1 MLFKDVSEV
10 HNLAVKLNEPT
21 LFDKVVKGA
30 INDALK
36 RHKAPP
42 SPSIPIGDGDGGGA
56 LRVINAKEFPQDIKP
71 RECIVSGI
79 VPEKHIT
86 TLYGSGGSTKSIL
99 GMSLA
104 MAAARG
110 DAVWLELLMSGK
122 SYRSVFVDFELDL
135 EAQAAR
141 AWQLAKGAGHA
152 ELPAN
157 FNYIAAG
164 GKNPKEV
171 FEFLFEYCKNYAIKL
186 LIVDSV
192 GLAMVGDAGA
202 YRDVVAFFRNLD
214 RFRTVLGCTVI
225 LIDHQA
231 NLAAGESYQSKA
243 AFGSS
248 YKGNLSRSR
257 VQVELKEHALGVR
270 RVAMRHNKANFTEY
284 VDPFEVEV
292 RFSQNSIELKAL
304 KMSEG
309 DLVEEEQLTS
319 WKRVLLLLYNDGEPK
334 TRNDIRIALKIAD
347 GTASNVIARLRKD
360 NYAEFIGDRSGN
372 EQREVVI
379 TQAGK
384 DYVETFLREY
394 REKKSGGDDR
404 GTGDED
410 EEVPPSP
417 PPTTGSED
425 DGGG

>member
-10 HNLAVKLNEPT
+10 HNLSVKLEEPT
-21 LFDKVVKGA
+21 LFDRVVKGA
-30 INDALK
+30 IKDALE
-36 RHKAPP
+36 RHRASSSSSTTK
-42 SPSIPIGDGDGGGA
+42 GGSDDDEA
-56 LRVINAKEFPQDIKP
+56 LRVINSKDFPTTVRP
-71 RECIVSGI
+71 RECVISGI
-79 VPEKHIT
+79 VPEKHVT
-86 TLYGSGGSTKSIL
+86 SLYGSGGSTKSIL
-99 GMSLA
+99 AMSLLLA
-104 MAAARG
+104 VSRG
-110 DAVWLELLMSGK
+110 DREWLGLPMSGK
-122 SYRSVFVDFELDL
+122 KYRSLFVDFELDL
-135 EAQAAR
+135 ESQAAR
-141 AWQLAKGAGHA
+141 TWQLAKGSGDTH
-152 ELPAN
+152 LPAN
-157 FNYIAAG
+157 FNYISAG
-164 GKNPKEV
+164 GRDPKEV
-171 FEFLFEYCKNYAIKL
+171 FEFLFNYCKEHSIKL
-186 LIVDSV
+186 LAVDSV

-202 YRDVVAFFRNLD
+202 YRDVVAFFRKLD
-214 RFRTVLGCTVI
+214 VFRTKLGCTII
-225 LIDHQA
+225 LVDHQA

-257 VQVELKEHALGVR
+257 VQVELKEHAPGLR

-284 VDPFEVEV
+284 VGPFEVEV
-292 RFSQNSIELKAL
+292 TFSQDAIKLRAL

-319 WKRVLLLLYNDGEPK
+319 WKRVLLLLYNDDEPK

-379 TQAGK
+379 TQSGK

-410 EEVPPSP
+410 EEVSLSP
-417 PPTTGSED
+417 RPIIGSEG
-425 DGGG
+425 DG